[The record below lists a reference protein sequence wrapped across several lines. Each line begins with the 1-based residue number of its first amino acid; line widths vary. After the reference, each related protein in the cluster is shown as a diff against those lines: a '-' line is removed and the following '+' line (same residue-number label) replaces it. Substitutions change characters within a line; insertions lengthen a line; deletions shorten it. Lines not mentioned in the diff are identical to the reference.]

1 MNRIYEHNQ
10 FYIIRIRHFFEFFK
24 FFKRLIYSLS
34 SKPNTTFK
42 LFPSYM
48 SINIRLYSLIYSWM
62 YSSSGVSRVLCKSIQ

>member
-42 LFPSYM
+42 L
-48 SINIRLYSLIYSWM
+48 
-62 YSSSGVSRVLCKSIQ
+62 SGVSRVLCKSIQ